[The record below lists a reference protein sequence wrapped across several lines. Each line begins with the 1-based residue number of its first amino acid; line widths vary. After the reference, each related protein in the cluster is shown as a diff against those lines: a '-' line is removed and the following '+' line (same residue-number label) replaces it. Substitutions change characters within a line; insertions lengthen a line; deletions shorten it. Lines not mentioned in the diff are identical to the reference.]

1 MKLPHVYNIT
11 SLTLVVIYR
20 IKSTIKDFATMPA
33 VTHPENFCL
42 ELSVVSKLFEV
53 FQLLQAVGPLVAD
66 SITDSLGETLVDE

>member
-1 MKLPHVYNIT
+1 M
-11 SLTLVVIYR
+11 S
-20 IKSTIKDFATMPA
+20 A

>member
-1 MKLPHVYNIT
+1 MSV
-11 SLTLVVIYR
+11 
-20 IKSTIKDFATMPA
+20 

-66 SITDSLGETLVDE
+66 SITDSLGETLVDEQKPPKSQN